1 MVIGFTTSAPRALW
15 VRVVCCALLLAA
27 TFTTTSLA
35 AAAAQP
41 IAPLTTYANTTQTFV
56 VNGAF
61 GGSQSLA
68 YEASQYDGRA
78 LPSWIRFDSRTG
90 VFTLRAPAS
99 EVGKVY
105 RITVRATDDS
115 NSSFYLLVDDDSQS
129 CEAEANADHRG
140 MLLSCSKKKVQLHG
154 KSSTGRF
161 RWKGPAGFNSSE
173 SDPWVKE
180 PGLYQ
185 LDVDGGS
192 SCSRISVVEV
202 MNENYGCS
210 EKSAKNE
217 IPVGRI
223 TANQVSG
230 TAPLTVRFDGSGSS
244 DADGSVIAHSWYW
257 EGGDAAGSNPY
268 ITFPEGKHEVILVV
282 TDDTGARSTDR
293 ITITAGKAAPRPDAV
308 SYWLEAECADYGNQ
322 WKRATS
328 SSAAGG
334 AYVASSSTAM
344 SSAPADQPSNQVR
357 FSVNVAQAGEY
368 YLFARVDAANE
379 SSDSYWIRI
388 NGSPWIKW
396 FSGFATG
403 RGFQWNAVPSSLPLR
418 AGTNRI
424 DFAYREPNTKLDKI
438 VLSTSDEEPDG
449 QGEAD
454 PDCGNSGT
462 QPIAPTPTPSQES
475 FWLEAECASVGRRWS
490 TQSSSSASSGGY
502 VVVRSGNAIT
512 SAPSDI
518 PDNRV
523 RFSLNSVKGGSYK
536 LFARIDAPSN
546 VDDSF
551 WVRINGGSWYK
562 WASGIEQRRGF
573 QWNKLPRSVDLN
585 NGNNTVD
592 FAFREDGSKL
602 DKLYLTRGSSFPSG
616 TGGQAEN
623 CGDDDPMDAPTT
635 GNGVTNIWMEAEC
648 GRVGSSWARYG
659 GNATGLTID
668 GTNSTTSPSSSSSQ
682 HIEFPVSVSSAGTYH
697 LFLRMEAMTLSSNSF
712 WVRVDNGSWIRFW
725 KEVGGDNL
733 LTQGTQWRKVG
744 HDGKDASFSLSAGNH
759 TITIAHREAGTRL
772 DRVLLS
778 TSTTVPTGVGGS
790 ATNCRTGT
798 SVEMMGMA
806 TTPPDETAPVTDDE
820 WSTELSVFPNP
831 ASVELTVELNSDYA
845 GRVEILITDA
855 TGRQVRQLQVD
866 KANGQLRSRID
877 VNDLPNGMYH
887 LRTLEGDRQ
896 TMRPFVKQ

>member
-1 MVIGFTTSAPRALW
+1 MVIGLTTSAPRALW

-27 TFTTTSLA
+27 TSTTTSLA

-41 IAPLTTYANTTQTFV
+41 IAPLTAYTNTTQIFV

-61 GGSQSLA
+61 GGSTSLA
-68 YEASQYDGRA
+68 YEASQYDGSA
-78 LPSWIRFDSRTG
+78 LPSWIRFNSSTG
-90 VFTLRAPAS
+90 EFTLRAPSS
-99 EVGKVY
+99 EAGRVY
-105 RITVRATDDS
+105 RITVRATDGS
-115 NSSFYLLVDDDSQS
+115 GSSFYLMVDDDSED
-129 CEAEANADHRG
+129 CKAEANADHRG
-140 MLLSCSKKKVQLHG
+140 MLLSCSKDRVQLHG

-161 RWKGPAGFNSSE
+161 RWKGPAGFSSSE

-202 MNENYGCS
+202 MNKNYGCS

-223 TANQVSG
+223 AANQTSG
-230 TAPLTVRFDGSGSS
+230 TAPLTVRFDGTGSS
-244 DADGSVIAHSWYW
+244 DADGSVIAYSWYW
-257 EGGDAAGSNPY
+257 DGGDAAGSNPY
-268 ITFPEGKHEVILVV
+268 VTFPEGKHEVILVV

-322 WKRATS
+322 WKKTNS

-334 AYVASSSTAM
+334 AYVVSSSTAM
-344 SSAPADQPSNQVR
+344 SSAPADHTNNQVQ
-357 FSVNVAQAGEY
+357 FTVNVAQAGEY
-368 YLFARVDAANE
+368 YLFARVDAANQ
-379 SSDSYWIRI
+379 SSDSYWVRI

-403 RGFQWNAVPSSLPLR
+403 RGFQWNAVSSTLPLR
-418 AGTNRI
+418 AGNNRI

-438 VLSTSDEEPDG
+438 VLSTSGEEPDG

-454 PDCGNSGT
+454 PNCNNSGT
-462 QPIAPTPTPSQES
+462 ETTTGSQDN

-490 TQSSSSASSGGY
+490 TQSSSSASSGEY
-502 VVVRSGNAIT
+502 VVVRSGNAT
-512 SAPSDI
+512 SSAPSDI

-523 RFSLNSVKGGSYK
+523 RFSLQSVKGGSYK

-592 FAFREDGSKL
+592 FAFREDGSRL
-602 DKLYLTRGSSFPSG
+602 DKLHLTRSSSFPSG
-616 TGGQAEN
+616 MGSQATN
-623 CGDDDPMDAPTT
+623 CGDNDPMDAPTT
-635 GNGVTNIWMEAEC
+635 DNGVANIWMEAEC
-648 GRVGSSWARYG
+648 GRVGSSWTRYG
-659 GNATGLTID
+659 GNATGLSID
-668 GTNSTTSPSSSSSQ
+668 GTNSTSSPSSSSSQ
-682 HIEFPVSVSSAGTYH
+682 HIELPLSVSRAGTYH

-712 WVRVDNGSWIRFW
+712 WVRVDNGSWMEFW
-725 KEVGGDNL
+725 KEVGGGNL

-744 HDGKDASFSLSAGNH
+744 HDGKDASFALSAGNH

-778 TSTTVPTGVGGS
+778 TSASVPDGVGGS
-790 ATNCRTGT
+790 ATNCGTGT
-798 SVEMMGMA
+798 SVEMIGMA
-806 TTPPDETAPVTDDE
+806 TTPPDETAPVTDE
-820 WSTELSVFPNP
+820 LSTELSVYPNP
-831 ASVELTVELNSDYA
+831 TSFDLTVELSSDYA
-845 GRVEILITDA
+845 GQVEILITDA
-855 TGRQVRQLQVD
+855 TGRRVRQLQVD

-877 VNDLPNGMYH
+877 VHDLPNGMYH